1 MAASDCSASEL
12 ELLASVGLAP
22 GATKEER
29 DAVTRV
35 DLFQTLAVRSPSIA
49 RLRGL
54 QEISLVQAIGLGSG
68 VVDFGFLPALRRAFI
83 VDCGLASLEGLRL
96 CDGLEELV
104 VDSNQLEG
112 VEGFS
117 SGTHPRLR
125 KLWANNNRIH
135 SLESFAGLTALEEL
149 SLARNR
155 LTNVGRWL
163 DGLSSL
169 QRLNVSDNGIG
180 HFRELRQL
188 ARLPALR
195 ELALSDPH
203 WGANPVCSLCN
214 YGTFSLCQL
223 PRLEALDTVV
233 LDDAAKQAAEA
244 TFTKKQ
250 MYYNMRTKTLK
261 RNTHNVVRRAGVALR
276 SRARAMRGS
285 ARLLHRALRDVRRD
299 LRFAYAA
306 IALRTQPETGPDAAR
321 KAADLAAR
329 AVGHEA
335 PGPTTPGGPRGG
347 GSRGLHDG
355 PGRLSGPPPQ
365 ALALLQA
372 ARAAGLAGL
381 HGRALALERLLCRLV
396 WAAAER
402 ALAERA
408 LRWQLS
414 ALRDSLTAIA
424 SARARRLVLELSTGG
439 NIRLEDG
446 SPRHAWYKS
455 CAELVLSRFH
465 ARDFAA
471 VGVAGVQV
479 RGVTKIHNRHLRAQ
493 FDRRMAGVLA
503 ADPELASALGAK
515 QGASGAPDGG
525 SAGGRRSAR
534 RRSKS
539 GAAGAAHSGGA
550 DGAAGDGAGA
560 SSAGSASRR
569 GGLEY
574 LFFALPWRGS
584 RGATRS
590 PGAIA
595 EALQRIAEDGFGPRE
610 ATAPCP
616 LPPLPPP
623 YFADDAPSFASAD
636 KRPGPRRTQSVMRA
650 QRVPSP
656 DDARSMPHSVVAARG
671 EDARQRQWVVLD
683 PALALPEYVVE
694 FDYVWESEGGRGRSP
709 PLGTRAGTS
718 AEGRRAGGGN
728 GGGNGGGGGGA
739 GGGGGGGGGDGQG
752 AHGAAGAGASSR
764 TMGEELT
771 LLAEVSLGGRAGR
784 AGDGEDD
791 GEDEETAG
799 GGTAVRLSA
808 QEEADLKPL
817 VRPLARFVEQCRAVG
832 VTFSGAGEAQAEAL
846 EAAAARACRPRA
858 ELRHGGMAELEEY
871 LSSGVGAGGLVSGQ
885 ELLAREGVLDLHG
898 SEAASL
904 SMLPPLGQLRG
915 VRELVLSFC
924 GLFSLAGLAPGLAS
938 LPSLLALDLSFNA
951 IDSLLVQP
959 EAGPAGDDAA
969 GQIAPFGGDAVAAPA
984 AAGAARAA
992 AKTGGGAAGSQRA
1005 RRGGGRQR
1013 RVSQSL
1019 FACPLAACPG
1029 LKRLLLHDNRLASL
1043 SDLQAL
1049 SRACPALEEVSLA
1062 YNPVAMW
1069 HMDAERPR
1077 GLAAHGVWSGGVSS
1091 RGELALLGLLPVGPP
1106 AVGGAGELPERVALT
1121 GTPWRPVTPG
1131 TGGGVSHTRYRSLI
1145 VAALPGLRVLD
1156 GCRLSEAHD
1165 ASGPEGQGRAAGTEL
1180 VMRRSTDPLGE
1191 HVWPELDDMLGAAA
1205 AREAAEA
1212 LAVSTSFAPEG
1223 DVAPLSGA
1231 GDRSRQSRAS
1241 PGHRAAPGG
1250 RAVAPPSPATPH
1262 LAEMAGRWAAVDAV
1276 DVSACGLRAL
1286 DGPGLRRCGRLRR
1299 LDASGN
1305 LLSSLASL
1313 QGLSLPQLEELVVED
1328 NRIGSLLVAP
1338 AAEASAARGA
1348 DGEPGAAGASSA
1360 FAGIAG
1366 SLQRLDMGSNCLSS
1380 LSGLE
1385 CLTQL
1390 VQLSLESNELTSLD
1404 GLDCLHSLLELYA
1417 GNNKVRA
1424 VKEVRKLRSLPK
1436 LIILDLCGNPLC
1448 GSSRYRLFS
1457 VYTLRRLKVLDGVSI
1472 TSEESA
1478 DARDRYSGKLTL
1490 DFLEEKLT
1498 AERLPSITEL
1508 DLSSSKIRDI
1518 EPLPAHR
1525 FRSLACMNLSS
1536 NLLTAHGLRGLR
1548 GLPSLQELRL
1558 GSNKISTLLP
1568 AIQDDPD
1575 AAPSGPG
1582 SADPADGAF
1591 SGVEVLDLSS
1601 NAVSSVEDLGVHLLP
1616 ALKALRLSRN
1626 DVGRIRRMPA
1636 CPLLRELHLDAN
1648 RLRSIDDGALVGLA
1662 ALRVLRL
1669 RENSLRTLAALT
1681 VLQTLQLLDLAS
1693 NRVSDI
1699 REVENLAALPYLVD
1713 LTLTSNPVARKQLYR
1728 PTVLR
1733 SLDLLRRLDGR
1744 EATDEEKRM
1753 AAEIFNEGPG
1763 GAGAFAVAPSP
1774 AEIAAMA
1781 GRVPVRMASGRL
1793 YR

>member
-1 MAASDCSASEL
+1 
-12 ELLASVGLAP
+12 
-22 GATKEER
+22 
-29 DAVTRV
+29 
-35 DLFQTLAVRSPSIA
+35 
-49 RLRGL
+49 
-54 QEISLVQAIGLGSG
+54 
-68 VVDFGFLPALRRAFI
+68 
-83 VDCGLASLEGLRL
+83 
-96 CDGLEELV
+96 
-104 VDSNQLEG
+104 
-112 VEGFS
+112 
-117 SGTHPRLR
+117 
-125 KLWANNNRIH
+125 
-135 SLESFAGLTALEEL
+135 
-149 SLARNR
+149 
-155 LTNVGRWL
+155 
-163 DGLSSL
+163 
-169 QRLNVSDNGIG
+169 
-180 HFRELRQL
+180 
-188 ARLPALR
+188 
-195 ELALSDPH
+195 
-203 WGANPVCSLCN
+203 
-214 YGTFSLCQL
+214 
-223 PRLEALDTVV
+223 
-233 LDDAAKQAAEA
+233 
-244 TFTKKQ
+244 
-250 MYYNMRTKTLK
+250 
-261 RNTHNVVRRAGVALR
+261 
-276 SRARAMRGS
+276 
-285 ARLLHRALRDVRRD
+285 
-299 LRFAYAA
+299 
-306 IALRTQPETGPDAAR
+306 
-321 KAADLAAR
+321 
-329 AVGHEA
+329 
-335 PGPTTPGGPRGG
+335 
-347 GSRGLHDG
+347 
-355 PGRLSGPPPQ
+355 
-365 ALALLQA
+365 
-372 ARAAGLAGL
+372 
-381 HGRALALERLLCRLV
+381 
-396 WAAAER
+396 
-402 ALAERA
+402 
-408 LRWQLS
+408 
-414 ALRDSLTAIA
+414 
-424 SARARRLVLELSTGG
+424 
-439 NIRLEDG
+439 
-446 SPRHAWYKS
+446 
-455 CAELVLSRFH
+455 
-465 ARDFAA
+465 
-471 VGVAGVQV
+471 
-479 RGVTKIHNRHLRAQ
+479 
-493 FDRRMAGVLA
+493 
-503 ADPELASALGAK
+503 
-515 QGASGAPDGG
+515 
-525 SAGGRRSAR
+525 
-534 RRSKS
+534 
-539 GAAGAAHSGGA
+539 
-550 DGAAGDGAGA
+550 
-560 SSAGSASRR
+560 
-569 GGLEY
+569 
-574 LFFALPWRGS
+574 
-584 RGATRS
+584 
-590 PGAIA
+590 
-595 EALQRIAEDGFGPRE
+595 
-610 ATAPCP
+610 
-616 LPPLPPP
+616 
-623 YFADDAPSFASAD
+623 
-636 KRPGPRRTQSVMRA
+636 MRA

-728 GGGNGGGGGGA
+728 GGGGGGGGGGA

-832 VTFSGAGEAQAEAL
+832 ATFSGAGEAQAEAL

-1231 GDRSRQSRAS
+1231 GDRSRQSGAS

-1781 GRVPVRMASGRL
+1781 GRVPVRMSSVQAGAVRHPRAPRRGRASGVVTMSGRSPRAPADAQGRL